1 MTCAA
6 LQEGIITPEARCNC
20 HGYYFFKGKR
30 HYCNKRS
37 GHGELT
43 LQESIGKS
51 CNILFFDIATKLSID
66 TIATYAHKFGLGEKT
81 GINFQEKTGLI
92 PTKEWKLKTKKERWW
107 LGENLSCAIGQ
118 SYLLVTPL
126 QIARMISAI
135 FQGYLAKPRICTDDP
150 IILTPLDIEQSIRKF
165 LRKSMAFVVR
175 SGTGQ
180 QINAIKDLKIY
191 AKTGTGQTC
200 SLKKARS
207 GEGTPA
213 HAWFVGYIKVKGH
226 KPIVLVILV
235 EHGGSASIA
244 TTAAKN
250 ILLEYR
256 NYLLQTAHSC

>member
-92 PTKEWKLKTKKERWW
+92 PTKEWKLK
-107 LGENLSCAIGQ
+107 N
-118 SYLLVTPL
+118 
-126 QIARMISAI
+126 
-135 FQGYLAKPRICTDDP
+135 
-150 IILTPLDIEQSIRKF
+150 
-165 LRKSMAFVVR
+165 
-175 SGTGQ
+175 
-180 QINAIKDLKIY
+180 
-191 AKTGTGQTC
+191 
-200 SLKKARS
+200 
-207 GEGTPA
+207 
-213 HAWFVGYIKVKGH
+213 
-226 KPIVLVILV
+226 
-235 EHGGSASIA
+235 
-244 TTAAKN
+244 
-250 ILLEYR
+250 
-256 NYLLQTAHSC
+256 

>member
-1 MTCAA
+1 
-6 LQEGIITPEARCNC
+6 
-20 HGYYFFKGKR
+20 
-30 HYCNKRS
+30 
-37 GHGELT
+37 
-43 LQESIGKS
+43 
-51 CNILFFDIATKLSID
+51 
-66 TIATYAHKFGLGEKT
+66 
-81 GINFQEKTGLI
+81 
-92 PTKEWKLKTKKERWW
+92 
-107 LGENLSCAIGQ
+107 
-118 SYLLVTPL
+118 
-126 QIARMISAI
+126 MISAI

-244 TTAAKN
+244 TTAAKKY
-250 ILLEYR
+250 I
-256 NYLLQTAHSC
+256 T